1 MSESSYTQPSIYS
14 GYEKSVQYIPQNTI
28 YTVQPNN
35 PQINCDY
42 CHSIG
47 ATYYYFP
54 MCLKYH
60 SFHPNCFSHITSTT
74 PPSFCWKCTTDAS
87 KKVMYDNNTPY
98 NNTQYHE
105 NGYNTPSYTILTPPN
120 TPEFVPE
127 SEATSTITVYTSPV
141 NQDISF
147 ITSRVKRI
155 IRISCIF
162 FSVVSVGIF
171 ISYYFTQMYRG

>member
-14 GYEKSVQYIPQNTI
+14 GYENSVQYIPQNTI

-35 PQINCDY
+35 QQINPNINCDY
-42 CHSIG
+42 CHNIG

-87 KKVMYDNNTPY
+87 RQVMAQQIMNQQAVPIPINPPSLPIEIEPGTANT
-98 NNTQYHE
+98 NQIVLSSEIN
-105 NGYNTPSYTILTPPN
+105 PS
-120 TPEFVPE
+120 
-127 SEATSTITVYTSPV
+127 
-141 NQDISF
+141 
-147 ITSRVKRI
+147 SRVKRI
-155 IRISCIF
+155 LTRSCII
-162 FSVVSVGIF
+162 FSVSSIVIF
-171 ISYYFTQMYRG
+171 IILYFTNIDRN

>member
-14 GYEKSVQYIPQNTI
+14 GYENSVQYIPQNTI

-42 CHSIG
+42 CYTIG

-87 KKVMYDNNTPY
+87 RQAMSRQVMSQQVIAQQILPFTPHY
-98 NNTQYHE
+98 VPETE
-105 NGYNTPSYTILTPPN
+105 PGIPN
-120 TPEFVPE
+120 TNQIVLS
-127 SEATSTITVYTSPV
+127 SETNPS
-141 NQDISF
+141 
-147 ITSRVKRI
+147 SRVKRI
-155 IRISCIF
+155 LTRSCII
-162 FSVVSVGIF
+162 FSVSSIVIF
-171 ISYYFTQMYRG
+171 VIFYFTNIDRN